1 MHPSLEILDILRLIV
16 AEFHQVSS
24 LKSLYAMALTCKTFL
39 EPTLDVMWNDQYG
52 LRSLLGCFP
61 ADAISPNGN
70 TIRVLRPLLPE
81 DWERPSF
88 YAYRIRHYHGH
99 DHDARVTN
107 LAEVLDALSLSLAP
121 GNLLL
126 PALTRLT
133 WWHHTESTTSFI
145 RLFLSPDIQKI
156 QLTLSSSLFPLLPQ
170 LPDLLQ
176 NLDTIRIRLRGDPV
190 DHLMAG
196 PPISSLIGNL
206 TSSNLVSLDVPNAE
220 WSDVAHLARLR
231 RLKRLFVR
239 RLGAPSSALGDQSV
253 HVLPPDPFPSLRR
266 LKLIGTS
273 VQSLIHFFL
282 VVGRLDLEFIW
293 LNLPSLALRADTT
306 ALYTLISK
314 CCSPSLNDFEHSIDD
329 LDEEDPAVDVIAFHT
344 STAVLCEL
352 YSLRSLQRLSLYNP
366 AGFGLDDQGI
376 IQLARAFPQLEELIL
391 ADSVLPDDQAITVT
405 NVTLAGL
412 RALAEHCPNLHH
424 LSLSFDASVIPP
436 VPLPVAGQTLTR
448 WCSST
453 VAQLHILNS
462 VLHDPIQ
469 VAKFLSYIFPVARIS
484 RSVLDRSL
492 NDDWQTVAD
501 LMESFLALRE
511 EERAW
516 AMHSLH
522 ADPSA

>member
-16 AEFHQVSS
+16 AELHQVSS

-133 WWHHTESTTSFI
+133 WWHHAESTTSFI

-231 RLKRLFVR
+231 RLKRVFVR
-239 RLGAPSSALGDQSV
+239 CLGAPSSALGDQSV

-282 VVGRLDLEFIW
+282 VGRYNSAIHTHLEVLFPI
-293 LNLPSLALRADTT
+293 AQRLRAQ
-306 ALYTLISK
+306 YRR
-314 CCSPSLNDFEHSIDD
+314 

-344 STAVLCEL
+344 SRAVLCEL
-352 YSLRSLQRLSLYNP
+352 YSLRSLQRLSLYSP

-391 ADSVLPDDQAITVT
+391 AVVEID
-405 NVTLAGL
+405 
-412 RALAEHCPNLHH
+412 
-424 LSLSFDASVIPP
+424 
-436 VPLPVAGQTLTR
+436 
-448 WCSST
+448 
-453 VAQLHILNS
+453 
-462 VLHDPIQ
+462 
-469 VAKFLSYIFPVARIS
+469 
-484 RSVLDRSL
+484 
-492 NDDWQTVAD
+492 
-501 LMESFLALRE
+501 
-511 EERAW
+511 
-516 AMHSLH
+516 
-522 ADPSA
+522 

>member
-16 AEFHQVSS
+16 AELHQVSS

-133 WWHHTESTTSFI
+133 WWHHAESTTSFI

-231 RLKRLFVR
+231 RLKRVFVR
-239 RLGAPSSALGDQSV
+239 CLGAPSSALGDQSV

-282 VVGRLDLEFIW
+282 VGRYNSAIHTHLEVLFPI
-293 LNLPSLALRADTT
+293 AQRLRAQ
-306 ALYTLISK
+306 YRR
-314 CCSPSLNDFEHSIDD
+314 

-344 STAVLCEL
+344 SRAVLCEL
-352 YSLRSLQRLSLYNP
+352 YSLRSLQRLSLYSP

-391 ADSVLPDDQAITVT
+391 ADSVLTDDQAITVT

-412 RALAEHCPNLHH
+412 RALAEHCPNLHRI
-424 LSLSFDASVIPP
+424 SLSFDASVIPP
-436 VPLPVAGQTLTR
+436 VPLPIAGQTSTR
-448 WCSST
+448 GRSST
-453 VAQLHILNS
+453 VAHLHILNS

-484 RSVLDRSL
+484 RSVLDSSL

-516 AMHSLH
+516 ARHSLQ
-522 ADPSA
+522 ADSSA